1 MTTDTREEAFRQALR
16 TALGELVE
24 EEWDAMASLPVDHPV
39 SRRCRARM
47 RRILSGRSESRK
59 PQGVMKK
66 IGIGI
71 ALVIV
76 LALAALLIAVFGGG
90 EKIGKE
96 AALQAALADA
106 GLTRDQVRDVEI
118 DLERG
123 LRSARYEI
131 DFESGLTEYEY
142 KVDAYSGEILS
153 AKTDD

>member
-1 MTTDTREEAFRQALR
+1 MDPADPAR
-16 TALGELVE
+16 TGPAEK
-24 EEWDAMASLPVDHPV
+24 
-39 SRRCRARM
+39 RCPGSAP
-47 RRILSGRSESRK
+47 IFVTFF
-59 PQGVMKK
+59 PF
-66 IGIGI
+66 
-71 ALVIV
+71 V
-76 LALAALLIAVFGGG
+76 LALAVLLIAVFGG
-90 EKIGKE
+90 EERIGKE

-123 LRSARYEI
+123 LRSGWYEI

>member
-1 MTTDTREEAFRQALR
+1 
-16 TALGELVE
+16 
-24 EEWDAMASLPVDHPV
+24 
-39 SRRCRARM
+39 
-47 RRILSGRSESRK
+47 
-59 PQGVMKK
+59 MKK